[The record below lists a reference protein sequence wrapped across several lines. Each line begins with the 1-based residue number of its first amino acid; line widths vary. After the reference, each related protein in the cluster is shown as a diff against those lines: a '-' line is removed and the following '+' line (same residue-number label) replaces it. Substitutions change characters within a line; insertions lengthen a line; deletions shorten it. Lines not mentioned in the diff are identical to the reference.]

1 MSKLDAI
8 INILQIREN
17 ASSKQ
22 ATHYHLVHQCY
33 LYLDTRGTLHHWDA
47 STHEWTLAQTSLKE
61 EQLVICFDELESC
74 GFCRIG
80 STSCQREGCHGE
92 RFYSIDHSGA
102 LSLDCDGA
110 CAISL
115 ELPPGVWDS
124 VKSEL
129 SSCPGSH

>member
-1 MSKLDAI
+1 MMSELKI
-8 INILQIREN
+8 INIQQILEN
-17 ASSKQ
+17 VPSKQ
-22 ATHYHLVHQCY
+22 ATHYHLVYQCY
-33 LYLDTRGTLHHWDA
+33 LYLDTRGTLHHWDG

-61 EQLVICFDELESC
+61 EQPVICFDELESC

-80 STSCQREGCHGE
+80 STSCQREGCYGE
-92 RFYSIDHSGA
+92 RFYSIAHSGA